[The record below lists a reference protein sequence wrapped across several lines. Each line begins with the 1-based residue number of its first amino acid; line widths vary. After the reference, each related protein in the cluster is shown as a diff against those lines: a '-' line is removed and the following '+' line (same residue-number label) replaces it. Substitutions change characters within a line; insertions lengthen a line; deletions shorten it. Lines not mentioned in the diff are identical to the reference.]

1 MPSFPV
7 RPATLTRFTA
17 DLERLLG
24 RPVAPDDRFA
34 VAVSGGPDS
43 MALLALAHAAFSGR
57 IEAATID
64 HGFRPEAAGEAAM
77 VARWCG
83 EHGIPHAV
91 LRPLAPITGNLQ
103 SAARAERY
111 RLLWNWC
118 GERGLSWLMTAHHAD
133 DQLETLLM
141 RLNRGSGLAGLAGV
155 RGRSDRLLRPLLLW
169 RRSELADVAR
179 EAGCPTIQDPSNSDP
194 RFDRAAIRL
203 RLSAT
208 DWLDSVSVSR
218 SAAALAEAEKA
229 LEWAV
234 GGLEAQHVDQT
245 GQEIRLSRI
254 DFPREIQRRLLLRM
268 LARLDPDLSPRGDA
282 IDQALVQ
289 LALGKKYT
297 IGALLVSGGNGWT
310 VKPAPPRR
318 TSG

>member
-1 MPSFPV
+1 MADSLQLALP
-7 RPATLTRFTA
+7 RFAA

-24 RPVAPDDRFA
+24 RPVAPNDRIGI
-34 VAVSGGPDS
+34 AVSGGPDS
-43 MALLALAHAAFSGR
+43 MALLALSHTAFPGQ

-64 HGFRPEAAGEAAM
+64 HGFRAEAAGEAAM

-83 EHGIPHAV
+83 EHAIRHV
-91 LRPLAPITGNLQ
+91 TLRPPAPITGNLQ

-111 RLLWNWC
+111 RLLWEWC
-118 GERGLSWLMTAHHAD
+118 DERGLSWLMTAHHAD

-155 RGRSDRLLRPLLLW
+155 RGRSDRLLRPLLHW
-169 RRSELADVAR
+169 RRSELADVAK
-179 EAGCPTIQDPSNSDP
+179 EAGCPTVQDPSNSDP

-203 RLSAT
+203 QLSET
-208 DWLDSVSVSR
+208 DWLDSVSASR
-218 SAAALAEAEKA
+218 SAAALAEAEMA
-229 LEWAV
+229 LEWV
-234 GGLEAQHVDQT
+234 VNSLDEQFIVQT
-245 GQEIRLSRI
+245 GREFRLSRI
-254 DFPREIQRRLLLRM
+254 DFPREVQRRLLLRM

-297 IGALLVSGGNGWT
+297 IGRLLLSGGDGWT
-310 VKPAPPRR
+310 VEPAPPRR
-318 TSG
+318 QPG

>member
-1 MPSFPV
+1 MQLP
-7 RPATLTRFTA
+7 LTRFTA

-24 RPVAPDDRFA
+24 RSAAPRDRFA
-34 VAVSGGPDS
+34 IAVSGGPDS
-43 MALLALAHAAFSGR
+43 MALLALAHAAFPGQ

-83 EHGIPHAV
+83 EHGIPHSI
-91 LRPLAPITGNLQ
+91 LRPAAPITGNLQ

-111 RLLWNWC
+111 RLLWDWC
-118 GERGLSWLMTAHHAD
+118 DERGLAWLMTAHHAD

-179 EAGCPTIQDPSNSDP
+179 EAGCPTVQDPSNSDP

-203 RLSAT
+203 RLSET
-208 DWLDSVSVSR
+208 DWLDSISASR

-234 GGLEAQHVDQT
+234 DGLEAQYVDQS
-245 GQEIRLSRI
+245 GEEIRLSRI

-297 IGALLVSGGNGWT
+297 IGGLLLSGGNAWT

>member
-1 MPSFPV
+1 MQ
-7 RPATLTRFTA
+7 PALTRFIA

-24 RPVAPDDRFA
+24 RPVAPDDRFG
-34 VAVSGGPDS
+34 VAVSGGSDS
-43 MALLALAHAAFSGR
+43 MALLALSHAGFPGR

-64 HGFRPEAAGEAAM
+64 HGFRAEATAEAAM

-83 EHGIPHAV
+83 EHGIPHAT
-91 LRPLAPITGNLQ
+91 LLPPAPITGNLQ

-118 GERGLSWLMTAHHAD
+118 DERDLSWLMTAHHAD

-155 RGRSDRLLRPLLLW
+155 RGRSDRLLRPLLHW
-169 RRSELADVAR
+169 QRSELADVAK
-179 EAGCPTIQDPSNSDP
+179 EAGCPTVQDPSNNDP

-203 RLSAT
+203 RLSET
-208 DWLDSVSVSR
+208 DWLDSLSASR
-218 SAAALAEAEKA
+218 SAAALADAENA
-229 LEWAV
+229 LEWV
-234 GGLEAQHVDQT
+234 VSSLDEQFIVQT
-245 GQEIRLSRI
+245 EGEIRLSRI

-289 LALGKKYT
+289 FALGKKYT
-297 IGALLVSGGNGWT
+297 IGRLLLSGGDAWT

-318 TSG
+318 QPG